1 MSKIGFRECHFIK
14 VGNIDTVIDELKASA
29 SEWRVP
35 KDYDLK
41 IFKGVYACCGTSN
54 SNIVVEITGP
64 DESEIK
70 NIDLRFMAKLMEI
83 CQEKGYEYHT
93 CEPMEVA

>member
-14 VGNIDTVIDELKASA
+14 VSNIDALIEELKASSA
-29 SEWRVP
+29 DWRVP
-35 KDYDLK
+35 PDYDLK
-41 IFKGVYACCGTSN
+41 IYKSVYACCGTSN

-64 DESEIK
+64 EEKEIK

-83 CQEKGYEYHT
+83 CQQRGYEYHA